1 MENLEGFK
9 LRNGAETVIFISNK
23 KFWMEHGNLTESEA
37 EAKAVTKILKTR
49 EMIFQFSN
57 PKSKD
62 YFPY

>member
-9 LRNGAETVIFISNK
+9 LRNGAETVIFISTK
-23 KFWMEHGNLTESEA
+23 RFWIEHGNLTEAEA
-37 EAKAVTKILKTR
+37 EAKAVTKILNTR